1 MTDQPDGLL
10 ARFRNRL
17 TTSRRDD
24 HVHGAGCT
32 HDVAAAPSQ
41 HTPIADLDD
50 RTFDDGTEGGW
61 TVVDFW
67 ASWCRP
73 CTTFH
78 PLFVH
83 AADHHSGPVRFARI
97 DVEAAP
103 RTASMVGVQAIPTV
117 VLFDPDGNEVER
129 LTGVPPMAELQRLI
143 DRGAKQAGAATP

>member
-1 MTDQPDGLL
+1 MSSDRTGLL
-10 ARFRNRL
+10 ARVRNRFAA
-17 TTSRRDD
+17 TDAAG
-24 HVHGAGCT
+24 HVHGEGCSHGT
-32 HDVAAAPSQ
+32 EPTVEAHHAP
-41 HTPIADLDD
+41 IEDLDD
-50 RTFDDGTEGGW
+50 ATFDAGTEGGW

-83 AADHHSGPVRFARI
+83 AADHHTGPVRFARI

-103 RTASMVGVQAIPTV
+103 RTASMVGVQSIPTV

-129 LTGVPPMAELQRLI
+129 LTGVPPMADLQRLI
-143 DRGAKQAGAATP
+143 ARGAKASKASA